1 MKSVRAYDLDV
12 LIDLGGR
19 MLAGECLSLA
29 RYGIWSF
36 DAQESRIGTGIPAGF
51 WEVMRRSPETCSMV
65 SMRGSRS
72 ERSLILYTSYSL
84 THRNSVKRNYNRA
97 YWKSVAF
104 IPRLLEELF
113 TAGEEKFFGRVKRDN
128 ALPGYRDTYQPAP
141 ATGYQALSLLVR
153 HLSRWIFHMAE
164 ELLFFNQWFILFN
177 FTDMPHCAFWQYT
190 KMTPPKDRF
199 WADPQLIFSRGRYYV
214 FLEEFLYKKHRGHIS
229 VMTMDEH
236 GHHDELPVKV
246 LDTPYHLS
254 YPFLVEWEGNHFMIP
269 ESASNRTVD
278 IYRCADFPFKWEFQ
292 MHLLENISAYDTTLF
307 HHNGKWW
314 MFTTVLEYKGASSD
328 DELFL
333 FYSDDLLSTDWTPHP
348 QNPIVSDVRR
358 ARPAGR
364 IFSSGGVLY
373 RPSQNCSV
381 RYGYGLKI
389 NEIRVLTET
398 EYQETELSSVEP
410 LWDRNLIATHTF
422 NRTGSLTVID
432 AERRRFKFHG

>member
-1 MKSVRAYDLDV
+1 
-12 LIDLGGR
+12 
-19 MLAGECLSLA
+19 
-29 RYGIWSF
+29 
-36 DAQESRIGTGIPAGF
+36 
-51 WEVMRRSPETCSMV
+51 
-65 SMRGSRS
+65 
-72 ERSLILYTSYSL
+72 
-84 THRNSVKRNYNRA
+84 
-97 YWKSVAF
+97 
-104 IPRLLEELF
+104 
-113 TAGEEKFFGRVKRDN
+113 
-128 ALPGYRDTYQPAP
+128 
-141 ATGYQALSLLVR
+141 
-153 HLSRWIFHMAE
+153 
-164 ELLFFNQWFILFN
+164 
-177 FTDMPHCAFWQYT
+177 
-190 KMTPPKDRF
+190 
-199 WADPQLIFSRGRYYV
+199 
-214 FLEEFLYKKHRGHIS
+214 
-229 VMTMDEH
+229 
-236 GHHDELPVKV
+236 
-246 LDTPYHLS
+246 
-254 YPFLVEWEGNHFMIP
+254 
-269 ESASNRTVD
+269 
-278 IYRCADFPFKWEFQ
+278 